1 MKTKIVEQLEKEGFN
16 HKQAAGLEKVLE
28 SVFDEAKKELQKDR
42 EKENKNILKEFL
54 KALKDIDLA
63 KKSDLEIQKLELQK
77 EIQEVKGDLQKEIIN
92 LRGDLKAD
100 LIRWYIGGIVALG
113 AFFFAVFKHFLN

>member
-54 KALKDIDLA
+54 KALKDMDLA
-63 KKSDLEIQKLELQK
+63 KKSDLDIQKLELQK
-77 EIQEVKGDLQKEIIN
+77 EIVK
-92 LRGDLKAD
+92 LRGDLELKIQTVKTD
-100 LIRWYIGGIVALG
+100 LIKWYIGSSIALG
-113 AFFFAVFKHFLN
+113 GFFFGVFKHFLN